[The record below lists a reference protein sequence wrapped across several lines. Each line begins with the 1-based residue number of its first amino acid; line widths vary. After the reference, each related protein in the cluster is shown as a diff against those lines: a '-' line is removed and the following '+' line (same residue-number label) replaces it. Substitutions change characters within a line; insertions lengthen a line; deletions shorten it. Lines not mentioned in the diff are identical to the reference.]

1 MKYRPNVLAQNFKAN
16 QYSDMVDKLRNMVLN
31 DTTGSVLAEK
41 PLPTPSKTKSKPLPT
56 IQPNYLDKV
65 LDYKLDMFDYIAS
78 DIKLNPNLLIEYSTY
93 YVLTITSYAPMQG
106 YDSLTSKD
114 FDIYINGIRLD
125 VSDYDVSFNTNDN
138 IVFTI
143 QKLAIPNN
151 LNEENFLICGAF
163 SPIFLATE
171 LNKNIINTENDLG
184 LLI

>member
-1 MKYRPNVLAQNFKAN
+1 MKYRPNILAKNLKAN

-31 DTTGSVLAEK
+31 DETGSVLAEK
-41 PLPTPSKTKSKPLPT
+41 QTPTPSKTKSKPLPT

-78 DIKLNPNLLIEYSTY
+78 DMKLNPNLLIEYPTY
-93 YVLTITSYAPMQG
+93 YVVTITSYAPMQG

-125 VSDYDVSFNTNDN
+125 VPDYRVWFNELGN

-143 QKLAIPNN
+143 QKTAIPND

-163 SPIFLATE
+163 APILLATE
-171 LNKNIINTENDLG
+171 LNTNIINTENDFG
-184 LLI
+184 LAI

>member
-1 MKYRPNVLAQNFKAN
+1 MKYRPNISAISNRKNLFL
-16 QYSDMVDKLRNMVLN
+16 DKMETLSNLVLN

-78 DIKLNPNLLIEYSTY
+78 DMKLNPNLLIEYPTY
-93 YVLTITSYAPMQG
+93 YVVTITSYAPMQG
-106 YDSLTSKD
+106 YDSLISKD

-125 VSDYDVSFNTNDN
+125 IPDYDVSFNTNGN

-143 QKLAIPNN
+143 QKLAISDN

-163 SPIFLATE
+163 APILLATE
-171 LNKNIINTENDLG
+171 
-184 LLI
+184 